1 MMLAKCIDDS
11 TSKRTCNKNER
22 TNILLLEPH
31 VQLTSLPD
39 EDQRC
44 GVRNVVSVWIASII
58 HVQYIQT
65 VTIRLWSLTNQHTGS
80 RIVC

>member
-11 TSKRTCNKNER
+11 PSKRTCNKNER
-22 TNILLLEPH
+22 TNILWLEPY

-44 GVRNVVSVWIASII
+44 GVRNVVYAWMASII

-65 VTIRLWSLTNQHTGS
+65 ATIRLWSLTNQHTGS
-80 RIVC
+80 RIVR